1 MRIAVYSGSF
11 DPLHTG
17 HQAIMEYLTREKAF
31 DWVYLVISPQNPFK
45 DPSKALTGE
54 QRYRAAIDAVRRHP
68 ELHVW
73 VDNIELKMEP
83 PHYTIRTLDALR
95 RREPENEFTLVVGAD
110 NLENMMK
117 WRDAPRILTEYGVAV
132 YPRKGFDVDA
142 IRRFMYEK
150 MRVLPS
156 PYVLDASSLRDNPG
170 TMGLEDSDRL
180 YKIEIIDAP
189 IVDISSTRIREGI
202 AAGEDMSAWMM

>member
-11 DPLHTG
+11 DPLHIG

-73 VDNIELKMEP
+73 VDNIELTMEP